1 MGRSSLPDQLNTIT
15 RRDFLFNTGS
25 TVIIGGTAGCL
36 GLGDDEQQVEEPEN
50 KTDEIESDSERKE
63 GDETTENENQA
74 DETTEVPQEDA
85 NNETGENRSEDD
97 AGENDFEGDQE
108 EPEDEKEEEDGRF
121 KQYTDEKLFYQID
134 YPGDWKVDASNEDYV
149 QILNKDGTAW
159 IWIEIREARIDLE
172 LEVRNFR
179 ENFEPR
185 SDVNIHADDSV
196 TLSSGK
202 AGHRFII
209 EMTDSETNP
218 IFAHELIA
226 QANGNQYW
234 TSVIISRSVYS
245 DDHAQLAEEILASV
259 AVG

>member
-1 MGRSSLPDQLNTIT
+1 MERSSPSDQADIVT
-15 RRDFLFNTGS
+15 RRDFFGAGS
-25 TVIIGGTAGCL
+25 IVFLSGTTGCL
-36 GLGDDEQQVEEPEN
+36 RLSDDDQQSEEPEN
-50 KTDEIESDSERKE
+50 ETGDNDSESDQQDSSTKE
-63 GDETTENENQA
+63 GNG
-74 DETTEVPQEDA
+74 V
-85 NNETGENRSEDD
+85 
-97 AGENDFEGDQE
+97 
-108 EPEDEKEEEDGRF
+108 GRF
-121 KQYTDEKLFYQID
+121 KQYTDEKLSYQVD
-134 YPGDWKVDASNEDYV
+134 YPVNWKVDASNEDYV
-149 QILNKDGTAW
+149 QILNEDETVW
-159 IWIEIREARIDLE
+159 IWIEIGEVRIDLE

-196 TLSSGK
+196 TLSSGE

-234 TSVIISRSVYS
+234 TSIIISRSIY
-245 DDHAQLAEEILASV
+245 DDDYAQLAEEILASV